1 MGVSPPWRNELS
13 EVDQQAFYISPD
25 SDEQGTPNL
34 SVWTVGGQ
42 YFRFQYQ
49 DGTEFHID
57 RQGTGVWA
65 TWPDA
70 LTLEYTA
77 PYLLGPILGFVL
89 RLRGIT
95 CLHASAVAVGGQ
107 AIALVGPPGAGK
119 STTAAAFARR
129 GYPVLCDDVVPLQP
143 QDNGF
148 LARPG
153 YPRVCIWPDSVQAV
167 CGSPEAL
174 PLLTPNW
181 EKCYLPLGDESHRFQ
196 QQPLPLGAVFL
207 LGPRA
212 AEASAPRVQAVRS
225 GDALIALVQNTYM
238 NYVLDRAQ
246 RAQEFELLGRL
257 VAQVPIRQVTP
268 HVDPA
273 HLAKLC
279 GVLIEEFEVVSS
291 AALAGAPSRS
301 A

>member
-1 MGVSPPWRNELS
+1 MGVPPSWRHQYS
-13 EVDQQAFYISPD
+13 EGEQKISYVSQD
-25 SDEQGTPNL
+25 RDEQGAPSL

-42 YFRFQYQ
+42 YFRFLYQ

-57 RQGTGVWA
+57 RLGTRVWA
-65 TWPDA
+65 TWPST
-70 LTLEYTA
+70 LTLEDTTA
-77 PYLLGPILGFVL
+77 YLLGPILGFVL

-95 CLHASAVAVGGQ
+95 CLHASAVAIDGQ

-119 STTAAAFARR
+119 STTAAAFARQ

-143 QDNGF
+143 LERGF

-212 AEASAPRVQAVRS
+212 TDASAPRVQAVRS
-225 GDALIALVQNTYM
+225 NEALIALVQNTYM
-238 NYVLDRAQ
+238 NYVLDRDQ
-246 RAQEFELLGRL
+246 RAKEFELLGRL
-257 VAQVPIRQVTP
+257 VAQVPIRQVMP
-268 HVDPA
+268 HGDPA

-279 GVLIEEFEVVSS
+279 GVLIEDFEAVSS
-291 AALAGAPSRS
+291 ATLAGAQSRS